1 MRKNYLLRC
10 EQVNYRGDGKVT
22 DWIVAMLVAEGLAL
36 SAFVYYLD
44 HKRQM
49 CLLEKGVIK
58 EEPPEVRLERRL
70 LSGLFLLLTGIAL
83 MISPCLARIAGL
95 EVSPTFGLLVM
106 GILAFCAG
114 LAMILGYCILKR
126 GVAYS
131 LD

>member
-1 MRKNYLLRC
+1 MRIN
-10 EQVNYRGDGKVT
+10 EPQVDEIVT
-22 DWIVAMLVAEGLAL
+22 DWIVVMLVAEGLAL

-70 LSGLFLLLTGIAL
+70 LSGLFLLLAGIAL
-83 MISPCLARIAGL
+83 MISPYLARIAGL

-126 GVAYS
+126 GIAYS

>member
-1 MRKNYLLRC
+1 MRINQL
-10 EQVNYRGDGKVT
+10 QVDEIVT
-22 DWIVAMLVAEGLAL
+22 DWIVVMLVAEGLAL

-58 EEPPEVRLERRL
+58 EESPAVRLERRL
-70 LSGLFLLLTGIAL
+70 LSGLFLLLAGIAL
-83 MISPCLARIAGL
+83 MISPYLARTAGL

-114 LAMILGYCILKR
+114 LAMILGYCILKKS
-126 GVAYS
+126 VACL

>member
-1 MRKNYLLRC
+1 M
-10 EQVNYRGDGKVT
+10 T

-49 CLLEKGVIK
+49 CLLEKGVFK
-58 EEPPEVRLERRL
+58 EESPAVRLERRL

-83 MISPCLARIAGL
+83 MISPYLARIAGL

-126 GVAYS
+126 GIAYS